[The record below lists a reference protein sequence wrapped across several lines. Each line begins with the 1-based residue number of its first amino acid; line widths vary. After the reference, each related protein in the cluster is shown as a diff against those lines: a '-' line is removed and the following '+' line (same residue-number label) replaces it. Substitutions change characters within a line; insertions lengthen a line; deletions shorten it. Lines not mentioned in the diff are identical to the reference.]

1 MTRNSVIG
9 FVKVSFPKTVY
20 NFCVSDDKNDLENHK
35 NVLSKEIMST
45 VVVLNIIDTSEIG
58 DKNMIEASEDIQC
71 MLHEY
76 ADMFA
81 TDNSV
86 HTSLPGA

>member
-1 MTRNSVIG
+1 
-9 FVKVSFPKTVY
+9 
-20 NFCVSDDKNDLENHK
+20 
-35 NVLSKEIMST
+35 MST